1 MSDLSTLLIIED
13 HAVLRAGLE
22 AMIRDS
28 APEIQITASLA
39 SGDEAVK
46 FCRRTPPQVIL
57 LDLSLPGLCGL
68 GLIEAIAA
76 VAPHSRIIVLSM
88 YCDEASVLGA
98 LQAGARGY
106 VRKTNS
112 GETVLEAIR
121 AVLSGA
127 SYLDPEASRMVFDR
141 MRSGETLER
150 VKSNLSPR
158 ETDILRLLAL
168 GHASREIATQ
178 LGLTVQAVRTH
189 RTAIRRKL
197 GVSNTAGATRVAIEM
212 GLTKGRAL
220 AATAS

>member
-1 MSDLSTLLIIED
+1 
-13 HAVLRAGLE
+13 
-22 AMIRDS
+22 MIRES
-28 APEIQITASLA
+28 APEIQIAASFA
-39 SGDEAVK
+39 SGDEALQ
-46 FCRRTPPQVIL
+46 FCRSHPPQLIL
-57 LDLSLPGLCGL
+57 LDLSMPGLCGL
-68 GLIEAIAA
+68 DLIEALAG
-76 VAPHSRIIVLSM
+76 VAPRSRIIVLSM

-106 VRKTNS
+106 VRKANS
-112 GETVLEAIR
+112 GETLLEAIR

-141 MRSGETLER
+141 MRSGETVER
-150 VKSNLSPR
+150 AKTSLSPR

-168 GHASREIATQ
+168 GHASREIASQ

-197 GVSNTAGATRVAIEM
+197 GVTNTAGATRVAIEM

-220 AATAS
+220 AATAT